1 MISSQPYSAESKDLI
16 QIQND
21 LQDPSLI
28 TLPDLMKYANGSN
41 PEVPPFLALLEM
53 NRRKHIQET
62 GKEFAGPQ
70 GTIKDQ
76 LISNSLGQSA
86 NPTQAP
92 AGINPASAQPMVNP
106 GAAPMGVNPA
116 AGQPMVDPT
125 QMQRQVDP
133 TMMAAQGGLM
143 SLPVNMF
150 KTQSY
155 AGGGIV
161 AFGDP
166 DLNTSETQLVK
177 GNQEDEYVEVSPGMF
192 KRKSELPK
200 LRPGFKLGDMTI
212 NPGRTTDEVLKSLPG
227 VEPLQMKRPEQYT
240 LEQLAARQKEIN
252 RLAGVSDDPY
262 KDVREQIKS
271 MEDRQKAQSK
281 DAGYDRLMAQLES
294 FSTADPSRGFGY
306 GMATSS
312 KAARELQK
320 EQNKLRDDQE
330 KVILEYRKNMAK
342 EEDARAKGNATAI
355 TAAEAAMQKNQ
366 FDYAALERQQQ
377 ELGIKNLQAAATIS
391 GAEATQA
398 KLPVDI
404 YNAESQRYNAES
416 QRKNNENMAQYYKR
430 MADAASLRATNKEDP
445 TDKLLTKVERLIQTD
460 SEYKVQL
467 DLLKS
472 GLITPGSPE
481 YYEALK
487 RMDAVRLRLLKQN
500 GLEDYYVP
508 REIPEAPPTP
518 EEKPGFF
525 QGLKGIF
532 SKPATEQSAGFGKSF
547 SVKPIKLD

>member
-1 MISSQPYSAESKDLI
+1 MISARPYSAESKDLI

-76 LISNSLGQSA
+76 IIGNSLGQSA

-92 AGINPASAQPMVNP
+92 AGINPAAAQPMVNP
-106 GAAPMGVNPA
+106 GASPMGVNPA
-116 AGQPMVDPT
+116 AAQPMVDPT

-166 DLNTSETQLVK
+166 ALNTSETQLVK
-177 GNQEDEYVEVSPGMF
+177 GNQEDEYVEVSPGMY
-192 KRKSELPK
+192 KHKSELPQ

-227 VEPLQMKRPEQYT
+227 IKPMSMAKPEQYT
-240 LEQLAARQKEIN
+240 LEQLSNRQKEID

-262 KDVREQIKS
+262 KDVRDQIKS

-281 DAGYDRLMAQLES
+281 DAAYDRLMAQLES
-294 FSTADPSRGFGY
+294 YSTADPSRGFGY

-312 KAARELQK
+312 KAGRELEK

-355 TAAEAAMQKNQ
+355 TAAEAAMKKNQ
-366 FDYAALERQQQ
+366 FDYAALERQEQ
-377 ELGIKNLQAAATIS
+377 ELGIKNLQAAAAIAGT
-391 GAEATQA
+391 EAIQA
-398 KLPVDI
+398 KLPIDVYSAD
-404 YNAESQRYNAES
+404 SQRLRDAET
-416 QRKNNENMAQYYKR
+416 KR
-430 MADAASLRATNKEDP
+430 HNKELERLTGIRDSKKDDP
-445 TDKLLTKVERLIQTD
+445 TDKLFTKVQRIL
-460 SEYKVQL
+460 QL
-467 DLLKS
+467 D
-472 GLITPGSPE
+472 PE
-481 YYEALK
+481 YSAQMKQFTSGSIAPDSPDYYALLR
-487 RMDAVRLRLLKQN
+487 RMDAIRLRIYKEN

-508 REIPEAPPTP
+508 RETPEAPPTP
-518 EEKPGFF
+518 EEKPGFW
-525 QGLKGIF
+525 QGLGNLITG
-532 SKPATEQSAGFGKSF
+532 SSTPSTSAPKAVPFKSLP
-547 SVKPIKLD
+547 KN

>member
-1 MISSQPYSAESKDLI
+1 MISARPYSAESKDLI

-62 GKEFAGPQ
+62 GKEFAGPK

-76 LISNSLGQSA
+76 IIGDSLGQPST

-92 AGINPASAQPMVNP
+92 AGMNPAAAQPMVNP
-106 GAAPMGVNPA
+106 GASPMGVNPA
-116 AGQPMVDPT
+116 AAQPMVDPT

-166 DLNTSETQLVK
+166 ALNP
-177 GNQEDEYVEVSPGMF
+177 NEDQQVSSDFVEVSPGMY
-192 KRKSELPK
+192 KHKSELPQ

-212 NPGRTTDEVLKSLPG
+212 NPGRTTDEVLASLPG
-227 VEPLQMKRPEQYT
+227 IKPLQMKRPEQYT
-240 LEQLAARQKEIN
+240 LQQLSDRQKEID

-281 DAGYDRLMAQLES
+281 DAAYDRLMAQLES

-312 KAARELQK
+312 KAARELEK

-366 FDYAALERQQQ
+366 FDYAALERQEQ
-377 ELGIKNLQAAATIS
+377 ELGLKNLQAAATIA
-391 GAEATQA
+391 GTEATQA
-398 KLPVDI
+398 KLPIDVYSAD
-404 YNAESQRYNAES
+404 SQRLRDAE
-416 QRKNNENMAQYYKR
+416 AKR
-430 MADAASLRATNKEDP
+430 HNKELERLQGIRDSKKDDP
-445 TDKLLTKVERLIQTD
+445 TDKLFTKVQRIL
-460 SEYKVQL
+460 QL
-467 DLLKS
+467 DPEYSAQMKQFTS
-472 GLITPGSPE
+472 GLIAPDSPD
-481 YYEALK
+481 YYALLR
-487 RMDAVRLRLLKQN
+487 RMDAIRLRIYKEN

-508 REIPEAPPTP
+508 RETPEAPPTP

-547 SVKPIKLD
+547 AVKPIKLD